1 MIDPITVGI
10 LGSALVVFLLLLGM
24 PIAFLMMFV
33 GFFGIWTLTSL
44 EAALPVVAKTV
55 YETAANYPYTIIP
68 LFILMGGFA
77 GSAGITRELY
87 ETFDKWF
94 RRLPGGLGVATIAAC
109 AGFAAVSG
117 SSVAAAAAMGN
128 VALPEMRRFNYHPK
142 LATGVVAAGG
152 TLSFLIPPSL
162 GFVVYGML
170 TEQSIG
176 KLLISGIMPGILLS
190 LAYIVVVVGQVKMNP
205 SLAPMT
211 PGEVTLGEKLRALKG
226 IWETLLVFFI
236 VMGGIYLGFINPT
249 EAGAIGATALLVIV
263 LLKRKL
269 SWSGLFNSL
278 LEMARIS
285 VMVLFLVAGATVF
298 SYFLALSTIPT
309 VVSTWIAG
317 LPVSK
322 YVILALIIAIY
333 FMLGCFLDSVSMMV
347 LTLPVIFPVIV
358 ALNFNPI
365 WFGVV
370 AVLMMEAGLI
380 TPPVGLNVYTLAG
393 IAKDVPM
400 AEIFKGATPF
410 LLSILVVALILTIF
424 PQIALFLP
432 NFMGG

>member
-1 MIDPITVGI
+1 MIDPIMVGI
-10 LGSALVVFLLLLGM
+10 LGSALVVVLLLLGM

-44 EAALPVVAKTV
+44 DAALPVVAKTL

-77 GSAGITRELY
+77 GGAGITRELY

-176 KLLISGIMPGILLS
+176 KLLISGIMPGILLAF
-190 LAYIVVVVGQVKMNP
+190 AYIVVVVGQVKLNP
-205 SLAPMT
+205 SLAPAT
-211 PGEVTLGEKLRALKG
+211 PGTVTFGEKLKALKG
-226 IWETLLVFFI
+226 IWETLLVFCI
-236 VMGGIYLGFINPT
+236 VMGGIYLGFMNPT

-263 LLKRKL
+263 LIKRRL
-269 SWSGLFNSL
+269 SWQGLFASL

-285 VMVLFLVAGATVF
+285 IMVLFLVAGATVF

-309 VVSTWIAG
+309 AVSVWIAG
-317 LPVSK
+317 LAVSR
-322 YVILALIIAIY
+322 YIVLVIIIMIY
-333 FMLGCFLDSVSMMV
+333 FILGCFLDSVSMMV

-410 LLSILVVALILTIF
+410 LLAIIAVAIILTIF
-424 PQIALFLP
+424 PKIALFLP
-432 NFMGG
+432 NLMGG

>member
-1 MIDPITVGI
+1 MDPVAVGL
-10 LGSALVVFLLLLGM
+10 LGCAALLILLLMGM
-24 PIAFLMMFV
+24 PIAFMMMLV
-33 GFFGIWTLTSL
+33 GLAGIWALSSL
-44 EAALPVVAKTV
+44 AAALPVVAKTLYGV
-55 YETAANYPYTIIP
+55 TAHYPYTIIP
-68 LFILMGGFA
+68 LFIIMGSFA
-77 GSAGITRELY
+77 GAAGITRELY
-87 ETFDKWF
+87 ATFDKWF

-117 SSVAAAAAMGN
+117 SSVAASAAMGS
-128 VALPEMRRFNYHPK
+128 VALPEMRRFGYAPK

-176 KLLISGIMPGILLS
+176 KLLISGILPGLL
-190 LAYIVVVVGQVKMNP
+190 LAGAYAAVVVGWALIDPQV
-205 SLAPMT
+205 APAS
-211 PGEVTLGEKLRALKG
+211 PERVPLREKLAALKG
-226 IWETLLVFFI
+226 VWETALVFFL

-249 EAGAIGATALLVIV
+249 EAGAVGAFALFMIV
-263 LLKRKL
+263 LIKGRLT
-269 SWSGLFNSL
+269 WSAVRGCL
-278 LEMARIS
+278 LESTRIT

-309 VVSTWIAG
+309 QVSGWIAG
-317 LPVSK
+317 LAVSR
-322 YVILALIIAIY
+322 YVVLAIIIGIY
-333 FMLGCFLDSVSMMV
+333 FVLGCFLDSVSMMV
-347 LTLPVIFPVIV
+347 LTLPVVFPVVV
-358 ALNFNPI
+358 ALNFHPI

-393 IAKDVPM
+393 VAKDVPM

-410 LLSILVVALILTIF
+410 LIAIMVSAVLMTVF
-424 PQIALFLP
+424 PKIALYLP
-432 NFMGG
+432 SLMGR